1 MEYTLENIRTD
12 LEQIKLLLLKME
24 QIMEPP
30 ALETI
35 HDSEE
40 AHNLFSRLTKV
51 VDEGHSLEL
60 IIRKVYL

>member
-30 ALETI
+30 ALETL

-40 AHNLFSRLTKV
+40 ASRLFSRLTKV

-60 IIRKVYL
+60 IIRKV

>member
-40 AHNLFSRLTKV
+40 AYHLFSHLTKV

-60 IIRKVYL
+60 IIRKV